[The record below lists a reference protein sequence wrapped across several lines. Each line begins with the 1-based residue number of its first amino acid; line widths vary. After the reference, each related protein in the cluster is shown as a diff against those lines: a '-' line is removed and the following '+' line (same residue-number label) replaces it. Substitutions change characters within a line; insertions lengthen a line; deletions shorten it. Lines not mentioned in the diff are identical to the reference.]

1 MKNFLQNKTLIF
13 ASNDIKY
20 MNFFDKVI
28 FIQKE
33 KLKFFG
39 TVEEIQTKEFFNE
52 FKSNFSINHNNEIIE
67 EKEEKIDNLPKEQKI
82 KIKNNYNNLSKEKE
96 SNKLLVINNE
106 YFINKEKGKLMIDEE
121 IKNGKVNNKIYKTI
135 VNSSGGILYI
145 IFVLIFAIFWQF
157 TLIYGNMYLT
167 SWSDKTGKKKKGNK
181 DLKKEPID
189 VKSNISNFKTYSLIS
204 ASCILCLFIKE
215 FLISRMNYNISDNF
229 HNRML
234 DNIINAPINLYH
246 DITPF
251 GQIMN
256 KLTMDLDQCVLFF
269 TFFSSTLNNLC
280 ILIGAIIVCIN
291 SNIYI
296 LIIIPFIFYFGYRIS
311 KFYAPAGRDILRI
324 ESINRTPL
332 ISYYSESI
340 QGIDTIKSL
349 SYHNV
354 HRIFFEEF
362 SEKILQNLSVYLF
375 KFGSRALFELSLDL
389 LSVFFV
395 FFIFIYCN
403 LFHEIFT
410 AVIVSLLM
418 KYSMSLSDEILS
430 MLTHG
435 TELENSFVK
444 IERCEAC
451 FNLPKEDFEKFENK
465 NDKNN
470 NDFIQEGKIEF
481 DKIWVKYRPNLD
493 CVLKN
498 ISFIIKP
505 SEKICI
511 MGRTGSGKST
521 IILALFRI
529 VESFKGKIYIS
540 GKNIKKINLKNLR
553 QSLGIVP
560 QEPKIFSGT
569 LKFNVDPMGN
579 YTDIEI
585 NNALT
590 EVGLF
595 KLMEENGRDISQQL
609 EMTLDINGGNL
620 SLGEKQL
627 ICLARIFLRK
637 NKIVVM
643 DEATSNI
650 DNKTDILIQNAVDKI
665 FRNSTLIT
673 IAHKIP
679 DLNKYDKI
687 MIMDEGCLIEYD
699 TPYSLLKK
707 DNGIFKQ
714 LYECNLKVNE

>member
-1 MKNFLQNKTLIF
+1 
-13 ASNDIKY
+13 
-20 MNFFDKVI
+20 
-28 FIQKE
+28 
-33 KLKFFG
+33 
-39 TVEEIQTKEFFNE
+39 
-52 FKSNFSINHNNEIIE
+52 
-67 EKEEKIDNLPKEQKI
+67 
-82 KIKNNYNNLSKEKE
+82 
-96 SNKLLVINNE
+96 
-106 YFINKEKGKLMIDEE
+106 
-121 IKNGKVNNKIYKTI
+121 
-135 VNSSGGILYI
+135 
-145 IFVLIFAIFWQF
+145 
-157 TLIYGNMYLT
+157 
-167 SWSDKTGKKKKGNK
+167 
-181 DLKKEPID
+181 
-189 VKSNISNFKTYSLIS
+189 
-204 ASCILCLFIKE
+204 
-215 FLISRMNYNISDNF
+215 MNYNISENF

-269 TFFSSTLNNLC
+269 TFFSSTLNNFC

-395 FFIFIYCN
+395 FFIFIYCT

-585 NNALT
+585 NNALN

-609 EMTLDINGGNL
+609 EMKLDINGGNL

-699 TPYSLLKK
+699 TPYNLLKK

-714 LYECNLKVNE
+714 LYDCNLKVNG